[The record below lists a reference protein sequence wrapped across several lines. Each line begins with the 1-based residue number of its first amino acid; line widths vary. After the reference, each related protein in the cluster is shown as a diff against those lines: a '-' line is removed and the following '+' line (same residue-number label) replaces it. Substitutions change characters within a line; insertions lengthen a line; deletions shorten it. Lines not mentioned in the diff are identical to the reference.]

1 MYLEGKK
8 ARKYSGGGQ
17 ERPVQL
23 NSLKIHRLLK
33 PNIQLIMD
41 AEKYY
46 TSTTL
51 NDVKLKFQAKV
62 EPKLLIW
69 VTMPLKGI
77 IRAYIHRNKIVVDA
91 ETYLNV
97 CIQKRLILFIE

>member
-1 MYLEGKK
+1 
-8 ARKYSGGGQ
+8 
-17 ERPVQL
+17 
-23 NSLKIHRLLK
+23 
-33 PNIQLIMD
+33 MD

-97 CIQKRLILFIE
+97 CIQKRLILFIEWYRTDDSVLFWADLDSMHYAREV